1 MVPRIGQTEA
11 ISMVLVSGIVISL
24 VGAAYFWGMPMIDKR
39 SAATE
44 FTSAANMMDSINEK
58 IISIASSGGGSVE
71 LDLSKPLTLVPY
83 GAMGVENNT
92 IKTSFGINQPI
103 IYPLA
108 EGGAVYVG
116 ASSFSETSSSGTFG
130 QSAPGVISATQEKGE
145 RAYVMNMA
153 LRYRELKT
161 STAPAKSYLIKLCGE
176 ADPGCT
182 STYTGSS
189 SARFTFRGTETVPM
203 QGSPDLVVTKIGVSL
218 Q

>member
-83 GAMGVENNT
+83 GAMGVENNI
-92 IKTSFGINQPI
+92 IKTSF
-103 IYPLA
+103 
-108 EGGAVYVG
+108 
-116 ASSFSETSSSGTFG
+116 
-130 QSAPGVISATQEKGE
+130 
-145 RAYVMNMA
+145 
-153 LRYRELKT
+153 
-161 STAPAKSYLIKLCGE
+161 
-176 ADPGCT
+176 
-182 STYTGSS
+182 
-189 SARFTFRGTETVPM
+189 
-203 QGSPDLVVTKIGVSL
+203 
-218 Q
+218 